1 MSVTYDEQAQV
12 SDENVLDGAI
22 SHHQKIAR
30 EDNKKAEQAGAADS
44 DAQKEVE
51 QALLSFCEACG
62 DFIEY
67 WGFKSIHGRVW
78 AYLALLGEGHSQA
91 ELAKRLGV
99 SRASVNL
106 AISELASYGLVK
118 PLSDRHHA
126 PYEANLDVWPV
137 ITQVLQQREWSLI
150 ERARLSLERLIEL
163 APQVEASAALSTEPP
178 AELFKLERVKR
189 LLQMTEWAQSILRL
203 LINARLPQTQDS
215 WLAWFNKAMKLSEK
229 IKGLLP

>member
-1 MSVTYDEQAQV
+1 MSATRGESAESAEVSVEDALSEASASQHISGERAGDEAAETTAQ
-12 SDENVLDGAI
+12 
-22 SHHQKIAR
+22 R
-30 EDNKKAEQAGAADS
+30 
-44 DAQKEVE
+44 EVE
-51 QALLSFCEACG
+51 EALLSFCEACG

-137 ITQVLQQREWSLI
+137 ITQVLQRREWVLI
-150 ERARLSLERLIEL
+150 ERARVSLERLIEL
-163 APQVEASAALSTEPP
+163 APQASVAGAQPTTLHTEA
-178 AELFKLERVKR
+178 FKVERVKR

-203 LINARLPQTQDS
+203 LVNARLPQTQDS
-215 WLAWFNKAMKLSEK
+215 WLAWFNKAMKLSDK
-229 IKGLLP
+229 IKGLIP